1 MPQGYKGREPASVT
15 REKMRRRKILARLN
29 EYVVSEPTELAK
41 KVMMNEV
48 RRKLAAD
55 KRRKKKSTTLRCG
68 MRGWRCPYDPSDER
82 RQNN

>member
-55 KRRKKKSTTLRCG
+55 KRRKKKC
-68 MRGWRCPYDPSDER
+68 YDAAMWDARMAVPI
-82 RQNN
+82 